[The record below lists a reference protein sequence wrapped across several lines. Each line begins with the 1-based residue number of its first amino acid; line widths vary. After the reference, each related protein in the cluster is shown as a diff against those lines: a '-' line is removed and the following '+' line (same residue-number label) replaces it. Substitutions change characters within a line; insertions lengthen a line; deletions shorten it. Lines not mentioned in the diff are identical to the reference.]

1 MRGRGGTRAD
11 GHDEEQDGDGER
23 EPGRPSGEGEEE
35 LLELGAVSASRAA
48 VVLLPGTGA
57 ALGCFRTVAAA
68 IDIPIMVQ
76 DAPLSSTRLSAA
88 QLAALARDFITR
100 SVRPGR

>member
-1 MRGRGGTRAD
+1 MTKSRTVKASVSRTGPQAR
-11 GHDEEQDGDGER
+11 ER
-23 EPGRPSGEGEEE
+23 KS
-35 LLELGAVSASRAA
+35 LS
-48 VVLLPGTGA
+48 

-76 DAPLSSTRLSAA
+76 DAPLGSTRLSAA